1 MREVSSKAETR
12 SRDRDPR
19 ARRRFVRGGGGGAP
33 PRARGEFRWCGAGPS
48 SETEVRSRVARDGD
62 SVGRRGF
69 WAVGF
74 IHFWAAASM
83 GSDLVIMS

>member
-19 ARRRFVRGGGGGAP
+19 ARREV
-33 PRARGEFRWCGAGPS
+33 RWCGAWPS